1 MPARKRKSK
10 APPAPRGL
18 EARRLVAAQPPA
30 AVVTLTEQ
38 LQADGG
44 AVLATFR
51 DPLGGHWQLLAAL
64 PLDLVEP
71 TPYQRDLSPTHVA
84 RLANAI
90 DRLGRFLDPVI
101 AVRAEG
107 GKYWT
112 PNGHH
117 RLGALKSLGARAITA
132 LIVPEHEVA
141 HRILLLNTEKAHN
154 LRERALE
161 VIRLAEGLARLDD
174 RPEREFEA
182 EFEEA
187 ALITLGLCYQQNG
200 RFSGGAYHSVL
211 KRVDKFLGA
220 RLRGALETRRERAG
234 KLLQLNEAVNQA
246 VSGLKAR
253 GFESPYLKAFVVARI
268 NPIRFTRGAKAE
280 FDETIDKML
289 AAVEKFDAGK
299 IRVEQVARTG
309 GAPAEE

>member
-1 MPARKRKSK
+1 MPPRKRKQPS
-10 APPAPRGL
+10 PPEPRGL
-18 EARRLVAAQPPA
+18 EARRIAAAQPPA
-30 AVVTLTEQ
+30 PIAELARQ
-38 LQADGG
+38 LAEDGG
-44 AVLATFR
+44 TVLATFR

-64 PLDLVEP
+64 PVALVDP

-84 RLANAI
+84 RLAGAI

-101 AVRAEG
+101 AVRADKG
-107 GKYWT
+107 RYWT
-112 PNGHH
+112 PNGYH
-117 RLGALKSLGARAITA
+117 RLGALKSLGARSVTA
-132 LIVPEHEVA
+132 LVVPEHEVA

-161 VIRLAEGLARLDD
+161 VIRLAEGLAALED

-187 ALITLGLCYQQNG
+187 ALLTLGICYQQNG

-211 KRVDKFLGA
+211 KRVDQFLGA
-220 RLRGALETRRERAG
+220 KLPRALETRRERAG

-246 VSGLKAR
+246 VAALKTR

-268 NPIRFTRGAKAE
+268 NPIRFQRKAKAE
-280 FDETIDKML
+280 FDDTLDKML
-289 AAVEKFDAGK
+289 AAAQRFDAG
-299 IRVEQVARTG
+299 RVKVDQLARTG
-309 GAPAEE
+309 GAPAED

>member
-1 MPARKRKSK
+1 
-10 APPAPRGL
+10 
-18 EARRLVAAQPPA
+18 
-30 AVVTLTEQ
+30 VVTLAEQ

-44 AVLATFR
+44 TVLATFR

-84 RLANAI
+84 RLADAI

-117 RLGALKSLGARAITA
+117 RLGALRSLGARAITA

-220 RLRGALETRRERAG
+220 RLREALETRRERAG

>member
-1 MPARKRKSK
+1 MPARKRQSK

-18 EARRLVAAQPPA
+18 EARHLVSAQPSA

-44 AVLATFR
+44 TVLATFR

-84 RLANAI
+84 RLADAI

-220 RLRGALETRRERAG
+220 RLREALETRRERAG

>member
-18 EARRLVAAQPPA
+18 EARRLVSAQPPA

-117 RLGALKSLGARAITA
+117 RLGALRSLGARAITA

>member
-18 EARRLVAAQPPA
+18 EARRLVSAQPPA

-84 RLANAI
+84 RLAHAI

-117 RLGALKSLGARAITA
+117 RLGALRSLGARAITA

-161 VIRLAEGLARLDD
+161 VIRLAEGLAQLDE

-187 ALITLGLCYQQNG
+187 ALLTLGVCYQENG

-211 KRVDKFLGA
+211 KRVDKFLSA
-220 RLRGALETRRERAG
+220 KLPKALETRRQRAAT
-234 KLLQLNEAVNQA
+234 LLRLNEVVNQA
-246 VSGLKAR
+246 VSALKAR

-268 NPIRFTRGAKAE
+268 NPIRFKRGAKAD

-289 AAVEKFDAGK
+289 AAAERFDVGK
-299 IRVEQVARTG
+299 IKVQQLARTG
-309 GAPAEE
+309 GTSVEE